1 MKVSDKAPE
10 KTEEKAEEKKPKP
23 VTLEDIKA
31 RHDVQVYIKKA
42 DHNMEVIG
50 YTEHGFRHAEIV
62 SGRARQLLQQ
72 LGFDDRQPELAAIA
86 AYLHDIGNTVNR
98 YIHAQAGAMLT
109 YHILHEMGMPP
120 EELADVLTGVGN
132 HEEDYGEPFCPVAA
146 AVIIA
151 DKSDVD
157 RSRVRNIQPARFDEH
172 DRINYAAIFSSLTA
186 DKERRTI
193 TLALEIDNS
202 IGSIMEYFER
212 FLSRMILSRKSA
224 ETLGCQFALT
234 INGTKML

>member
-1 MKVSDKAPE
+1 MKVPE
-10 KTEEKAEEKKPKP
+10 KTLETIAEIEPEKSSKPI
-23 VTLEDIKA
+23 TLEAVKA
-31 RHDVQVYIKKA
+31 RHDVQVYLKKA
-42 DHNMEVIG
+42 DRNMEVIG

-62 SGRARQLLQQ
+62 SGRARQLLEQ
-72 LGFDDRQPELAAIA
+72 LGFNDRLPELAAIA

-109 YHILHEMGMPP
+109 FHILHDMGMPP

-132 HEEDYGEPFCPVAA
+132 HEEDYGEPFCSVAA
-146 AVIIA
+146 AVILA

-186 DKERRTI
+186 DKEKRII

-224 ETLGCQFALT
+224 ETLGCQFSLT
-234 INGTKML
+234 INGTKLL